1 MTAPSISL
9 PVALT
14 IAGSDNSAGAGIQ
27 ADLKTF
33 AALGV
38 YGLTSVT
45 CVVAEVP
52 GIVAD
57 IAPIPPKNVAEQ
69 IRLSFKA
76 FPIAALKTGM
86 LFSPAILEAVCDT
99 LEAEL
104 SGAAIRRPALVVD
117 PVMVASSGDRLLQPE
132 CIGMYQE
139 RLLPMAAL
147 VTPNLD
153 EAAVLLGRKPESPAE
168 MLEAGHELCR
178 RFGAAFLM
186 KGGHLS
192 GPACDLLVKPD
203 GTHLSSI
210 TPRIDGVSTH
220 GTGCTFSAAITAGLA
235 LGQSLEEA
243 FETAKAYVHRAIAQY
258 HRWAT
263 ECGGH
268 TDALNHNA
276 QRS

>member
-1 MTAPSISL
+1 MTASSSRP

-38 YGLTSVT
+38 YGLTTVT

-52 GIVAD
+52 GIVTD

-69 IRLSFKA
+69 IRLSFEA
-76 FPIAALKTGM
+76 FPIDALKTGM
-86 LFSPAILEAVCDT
+86 LFSPPILEAVCDT
-99 LEAEL
+99 LEAEFAAA
-104 SGAAIRRPALVVD
+104 GAARPALVVD

-132 CIGMYQE
+132 CIGIYQE
-139 RLLPMAAL
+139 RLLPMATL

-153 EAAVLLGRKPESPAE
+153 EAAVLLGRKPADPTE

-186 KGGHLS
+186 KGGHLE

-210 TPRIDGVSTH
+210 TPRINDVSTH

-235 LGQSLEEA
+235 RGESLEGA

-258 HRWAT
+258 HRWT
-263 ECGGH
+263 TDRGGR

-276 QRS
+276 R